1 MIKKYFS
8 PISFLF
14 SLLLLI
20 IVFYRSEIQWDGNLR
35 DHYSKY
41 YLFSFFLISFSIFSF
56 FLNENV
62 KLYLSIITISVL
74 VSLYL
79 FEGYLNFKSTNLS
92 KSKIYEKFERET
104 GKKFDKKTFIE
115 AFTDGLQNNP
125 KLISP
130 TLPFMFLNDENLKI
144 FPLSGQSNS
153 ENLYCNENGFYSEFS
168 TDRYGFNNPDE
179 VWLTKEVE
187 YVIIGDSYAYG
198 NCVNRPDDISSVI
211 REITRKNSINLGQSG
226 SGPLIELAILKEYL
240 PKNVGKV
247 VWLYYEGNDLGDLKV
262 ELKNAI
268 LKKYLLDKNF
278 NQKLIDKQNL
288 INSLV
293 KNKFIE
299 NYNNREKK
307 TSLISYLRKFIV
319 LTNLRRTFIPV
330 GFKVPSEF
338 KEIMSLAKEFC
349 DKNNTELIFVYI
361 PEFSRL
367 KNENF
372 DNKNYNKIKSII
384 AGLNIDFIDL
394 NKILIT
400 ERNDPKRFWPL
411 IGGGAHFNDK
421 GYFEVAKIILNFKN

>member
-1 MIKKYFS
+1 
-8 PISFLF
+8 
-14 SLLLLI
+14 
-20 IVFYRSEIQWDGNLR
+20 
-35 DHYSKY
+35 
-41 YLFSFFLISFSIFSF
+41 
-56 FLNENV
+56 
-62 KLYLSIITISVL
+62 
-74 VSLYL
+74 
-79 FEGYLNFKSTNLS
+79 
-92 KSKIYEKFERET
+92 
-104 GKKFDKKTFIE
+104 
-115 AFTDGLQNNP
+115 
-125 KLISP
+125 
-130 TLPFMFLNDENLKI
+130 MFLNDENLKT

-211 REITRKNSINLGQSG
+211 REITKKNSINLGQSG

-268 LKKYLLDKNF
+268 LKKYLLEKNF
-278 NQKLIDKQNL
+278 NQKLIDKQDL

-330 GFKVPSEF
+330 SFKVPSEF
-338 KEIMSLAKEFC
+338 I
-349 DKNNTELIFVYI
+349 
-361 PEFSRL
+361 
-367 KNENF
+367 
-372 DNKNYNKIKSII
+372 
-384 AGLNIDFIDL
+384 L
-394 NKILIT
+394 NKTISLT
-400 ERNDPKRFWPL
+400 PK
-411 IGGGAHFNDK
+411 
-421 GYFEVAKIILNFKN
+421 FE

>member
-8 PISFLF
+8 PISLLF

-20 IVFYRSEIQWDGNLR
+20 VIFYKSEIQWNGNLR

-62 KLYLSIITISVL
+62 KLYLSIITISIL

-92 KSKIYEKFERET
+92 KNYDKFEKET
-104 GKKFDKKTFIE
+104 GKKFDKRTFIE
-115 AFTDGLQNNP
+115 AFKHELQNNP
-125 KLISP
+125 ELISP
-130 TLPFMFLNDENLKI
+130 TLPFMFLNDENLKT

-211 REITRKNSINLGQSG
+211 REITKKNSINLGQSG

-268 LKKYLLDKNF
+268 LKKYLLEKNF
-278 NQKLIDKQNL
+278 NQKLIDKQDL

-330 GFKVPSEF
+330 SFKVPSEF
-338 KEIMSLAKEFC
+338 KEIISLAKEFC

-384 AGLNIDFIDL
+384 TGLNIDFIDL

-400 ERNDPKRFWPL
+400 ERNNPKRFWSL
-411 IGGGAHFNDK
+411 IGGGGHFNVK